1 MDPKPCIPVLWISIL
16 MIGYEFDWYKFC
28 FYADP
33 DVDLDVD
40 SDPTFNPDAD
50 LVPAYGTPDL
60 FTQGRGRGW
69 TSEKVRGVENTNMTD
84 CISIL

>member
-1 MDPKPCIPVLWISIL
+1 

-40 SDPTFNPDAD
+40 LDVDSDLTFNLDAD
-50 LVPAYGTPDL
+50 LDPAYGTPDL

-69 TSEKVRGVENTNMTD
+69 TSEKVRGVEYHYDWLYLHSVNSMKH
-84 CISIL
+84 